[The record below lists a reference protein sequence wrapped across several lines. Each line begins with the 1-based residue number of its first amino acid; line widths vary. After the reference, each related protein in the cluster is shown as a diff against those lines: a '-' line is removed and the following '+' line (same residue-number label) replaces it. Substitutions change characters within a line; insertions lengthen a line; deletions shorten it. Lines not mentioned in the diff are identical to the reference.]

1 MKIKHIGIVIIL
13 LLFFSISFAQDEKM
27 NAIEIPQDTDIPT
40 YIDEL
45 GSQCWELRDLY
56 SDSAL
61 QLGLQ
66 ALELAEKYEYPSKQA
81 KVSNFVGVVYLHY
94 LYNYR
99 EALPYFQ
106 NAMRISIL
114 MKDSVQIAYSYNN
127 LGDVFLLNGNLPL
140 ALKYGELSYEIF
152 KGLKKEDGIA
162 FSLINLAEVHRAKK
176 NYDLSLEYF
185 NQAVEIR
192 KAINSAN
199 RMGFVAFNRAR
210 TLEESGDLESAKNFY
225 QQSLEYSYES
235 DDFRYV
241 SWSLNG
247 LADIYYQLA
256 DYPQALDYY
265 TQALQWNMDRDH
277 EFAYLDNYIGIALVS
292 AHLGEK
298 EKGLEFLD
306 KSIKLAK
313 KLGIN
318 TQIIDSYNSA
328 LAFYKILGDYKNI
341 KLSSDLF
348 LHQYDSILSAQ
359 QFEIVNELE
368 QSFKIQQ
375 ELLKSEQQL
384 EYDEKEKK
392 ALLIIIIIMV
402 LIILVIL
409 YQYLINKKINQK
421 LKEMNQTKDKLFSV
435 ISHDL
440 KNPFNTLIGF
450 SDILVSSIEEKDYG
464 EAHIHAALIN
474 KASHE
479 GYKQLTTLLN
489 WSLSQSGKIQ
499 FRPEKIKLSQL
510 LHELEEL
517 YHPEVTKYK
526 VELEVKNGIEE
537 AVSLD
542 PNIIKIIMENLL
554 SNAFKFTPEGG
565 TIIISTA
572 KEKDNLMI
580 KITDS
585 GIGMAPETLKA
596 LKDNERFIKSKTGLR
611 KEKGTGL
618 GLSIVNDLIDIH
630 HAKLEVE
637 SKDGSGTIFKI
648 EIPID

>member
-1 MKIKHIGIVIIL
+1 MKFKHLCIVVFL
-13 LLFFSISFAQDEKM
+13 LLVYCVSFARDNNQNPID
-27 NAIEIPQDTDIPT
+27 IPPDTEIPV

-45 GSQCWELRDLY
+45 GNSCWKLRDRY

-66 ALELAEKYEYPSKQA
+66 ALHLAEKYQYPTKHA
-81 KVSNFVGVVYLHY
+81 KISNFVGVVYLHY

-99 EALPYFQ
+99 EAIPYFQ
-106 NAMRISIL
+106 NAMKISIL
-114 MKDSVQIAYSYNN
+114 MKDSIQIGYAYNN

-140 ALKYGELSYEIF
+140 ALKYAELSYDIF
-152 KGLKKEDGIA
+152 NGLKMEDGIA

-192 KAINSAN
+192 KSINSAN

-210 TLEESGDLESAKNFY
+210 TLEESGDLNSAEKFY

-247 LADIYYQLA
+247 LANIYYKLA
-256 DYPQALDYY
+256 DYPQALNYY
-265 TQALQWNMDRDH
+265 SKALQWNKDRHH

-292 AHLGEK
+292 AHLGHK

-306 KSIKLAK
+306 KSIEMAK

-318 TQIIDSYNSA
+318 TQIIDSYNA
-328 LAFYKILGDYKNI
+328 VIEFYKILGEYRNI
-341 KLSSDLF
+341 KESFDNF
-348 LHQYDSILSAQ
+348 LNQYDSILSAQ

-368 QSFKIQQ
+368 HNFTIQQ
-375 ELLKSEQQL
+375 ELFKSEQQH
-384 EYDEKEKK
+384 EYDKK
-392 ALLIIIIIMV
+392 QRNALILVIIIMV
-402 LIILVIL
+402 LIIFVVF
-409 YQYLINKKINQK
+409 YQYRINKKMNLK
-421 LKEMNQTKDKLFSV
+421 LEEMNQTKDKLFSV

-450 SDILVSSIEEKDYG
+450 SDILVTSIEDKEYE
-464 EAHIHAALIN
+464 EAHTHASLIN

-489 WSLSQSGKIQ
+489 WSLSQSGKIE
-499 FRPEKIKLSQL
+499 FRPELVDLSKL
-510 LHELEEL
+510 LHE
-517 YHPEVTKYK
+517 
-526 VELEVKNGIEE
+526 IEE
-537 AVSLD
+537 AYLPEIQNHKVQLELKNTIKEEITLD
-542 PNIIKIIMENLL
+542 PNIIKIILENVL
-554 SNAFKFTPEGG
+554 SNAFKYTPEGG
-565 TIIISTA
+565 QIAILCSMDETH
-572 KEKDNLMI
+572 I
-580 KITDS
+580 KIAVSDT
-585 GIGMAPETLKA
+585 GIGMDSETLEA
-596 LKDNERFIKSKTGLR
+596 LDSKERFVKSRKGLR

-618 GLSIVNDLIDIH
+618 GLSIINDLIEIH
-630 HAKLEVE
+630 HGKLNIE
-637 SKDGSGTIFKI
+637 SKDGSGTTFKV
-648 EIPID
+648 EFPRL